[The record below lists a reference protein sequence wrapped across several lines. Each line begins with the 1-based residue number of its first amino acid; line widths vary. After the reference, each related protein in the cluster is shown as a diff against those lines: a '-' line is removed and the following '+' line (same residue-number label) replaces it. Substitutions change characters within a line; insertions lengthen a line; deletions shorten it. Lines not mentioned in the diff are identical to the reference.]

1 MRAALAAIALLA
13 SSPAAAQAQ
22 APQPGPA
29 SAVVRATFVVSD
41 IERSKRFYA
50 YAFGYTVKFDGLIGN
65 AENRVLLALP
75 RDRNARFVIL
85 DGERT
90 ILGKTHEAVGIGL
103 LAFPS
108 QTKPRLA
115 QPRGNRLASGQAMLA
130 IVTSDIATVIARL
143 RELGAPILAG
153 PVIGHGGRETEIVT
167 SDPDGTRIHVV
178 EQLPG

>member
-1 MRAALAAIALLA
+1 MRAALAAIAVLA
-13 SSPAAAQAQ
+13 ASPAAAQA
-22 APQPGPA
+22 PGPGLA

-75 RDRNARFVIL
+75 RDRSARFVIL

-90 ILGKTHEAVGIGL
+90 ILGKPHEAVGIGL
-103 LAFPS
+103 LAFPG
-108 QTKPRLA
+108 QVKPRLA
-115 QPRGNRLASGQAMLA
+115 QPRGNRFAGGQAMLA

-167 SDPDGTRIHVV
+167 SDPDGTRLHVV
-178 EQLPG
+178 EQRPG